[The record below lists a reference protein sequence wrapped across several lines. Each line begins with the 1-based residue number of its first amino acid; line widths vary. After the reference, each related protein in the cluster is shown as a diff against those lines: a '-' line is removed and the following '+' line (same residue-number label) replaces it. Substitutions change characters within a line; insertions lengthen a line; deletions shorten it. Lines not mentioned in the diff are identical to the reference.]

1 MTLSPQW
8 LDELRSRITL
18 STLIGRHVKVQR
30 AGREFKACCPFHNE
44 KTPSFT
50 INDDKGFYHCLAAET
65 QVMLED
71 GRAPIASLV
80 GQTRRVLTT
89 GGQWTEAS
97 FDSFG
102 KQQLWKIELS
112 RNGVRKALYATSD
125 HRWFVRGRKSA
136 VLTRDLAV
144 GTRLATV
151 TPGLPDE
158 WTLDPAGVRHGI
170 VFGDGTLFKGT
181 YGTVNLHG
189 DKDRLLASW
198 FPDQVPA
205 EHSRGEDARY
215 LRIYGGKAFGHMKTL
230 PDINAA
236 RAYLLGFIAGYLAA
250 DGHVAKD
257 GTVMLNS
264 ANAETLEQVRDIATR
279 LGITTYGVT
288 AAMRSGF
295 GKAPSALHRVHF
307 VPSTLNP
314 AMFLLDEARNRFVA
328 SRKRF
333 ARLRWSVTGVERTN
347 RVEEVYCAQVPE
359 HHAFALEDNILTGNC
374 FGCGAHGDAIRFMT
388 DHQGLGFM
396 DAVKELASE
405 AGMSVPAPDPRAAQQ
420 AQERASLHDV
430 CQAAQDWFVAQLH
443 SAAGEEARSYLKNR
457 GLTAET
463 VQRFGIGFAPDSRNG
478 MKSALG
484 SIDED
489 LLIEAGL
496 LIKVDDKASYD
507 RFRGRVMIPIRDPR
521 GRVIAFGGRILGA
534 GEPKYLN
541 SPDTPLFDKGRTL
554 YNLHLAAP
562 ASRQT
567 GRIVVVEGYMDVIA
581 LAQAGFGEC
590 VAPLGTALTEHQIER
605 LWKMVDRPLLCFD
618 GDNAGQKAAMRA
630 AARALPLLRPGLSL
644 GFVSLPAGQD
654 PDDLVRA
661 SGPQA
666 FTMCINQATGLLDH
680 LWTHELN
687 AAPLTSPE
695 ARAGL
700 KARLNAHADTIADGD
715 IKALYRREIG
725 ERFSDAFFGARARSP
740 GPNSYPGQAAYA
752 NPGSAPRRGGKP
764 WPRRDEPVPPSEEL
778 RAFSRQPMSDMIV
791 RGVLTGLLL
800 RPALILRHSETLSEF
815 VALADRWADLLDAML
830 DAAHLGA
837 PGALDTPG
845 LMTIL
850 HNKGLADAA
859 DRLKSGDTPPFSFC
873 TAPTRPV
880 DEQREFRIVEDF
892 AEAIEVMTT
901 RPRLEAALQDVTLRF
916 ENDMQDGLFLEQQ
929 QLRARKEAFDQRLIE
944 LTERS

>member
-50 INDDKGFYHCLAAET
+50 INDDKGFYHC
-65 QVMLED
+65 
-71 GRAPIASLV
+71 
-80 GQTRRVLTT
+80 
-89 GGQWTEAS
+89 
-97 FDSFG
+97 
-102 KQQLWKIELS
+102 
-112 RNGVRKALYATSD
+112 
-125 HRWFVRGRKSA
+125 
-136 VLTRDLAV
+136 
-144 GTRLATV
+144 
-151 TPGLPDE
+151 
-158 WTLDPAGVRHGI
+158 
-170 VFGDGTLFKGT
+170 
-181 YGTVNLHG
+181 
-189 DKDRLLASW
+189 
-198 FPDQVPA
+198 
-205 EHSRGEDARY
+205 
-215 LRIYGGKAFGHMKTL
+215 
-230 PDINAA
+230 
-236 RAYLLGFIAGYLAA
+236 
-250 DGHVAKD
+250 
-257 GTVMLNS
+257 
-264 ANAETLEQVRDIATR
+264 
-279 LGITTYGVT
+279 
-288 AAMRSGF
+288 
-295 GKAPSALHRVHF
+295 
-307 VPSTLNP
+307 
-314 AMFLLDEARNRFVA
+314 
-328 SRKRF
+328 
-333 ARLRWSVTGVERTN
+333 
-347 RVEEVYCAQVPE
+347 
-359 HHAFALEDNILTGNC
+359 

-405 AGMSVPAPDPRAAQQ
+405 AGMSVPAPDPRAARQ
-420 AQERASLHDV
+420 AEERASLHDV
-430 CQAAQDWFVAQLH
+430 CQAAQDWFVAQLN
-443 SAAGEEARSYLKNR
+443 SAAGQEARAYLKNR
-457 GLTAET
+457 GFTAET
-463 VQRFGIGFAPDSRNG
+463 IERFGIGFAPDSRNG
-478 MKSALG
+478 MKSALAR
-484 SIDED
+484 IDED

-496 LIKVDDKASYD
+496 LIKVDDKAPYD

-521 GRVIAFGGRILGA
+521 GRVIAFGGRILGQ

-630 AARALPLLRPGLSL
+630 AARALPLLKPGLSL

-666 FTMCINQATGLLDH
+666 FTSCIDQATGLLDH

-695 ARAGL
+695 SRAGL

-725 ERFSDAFFGARARSP
+725 ERFSDMFFAARGRPNANGGTGFP
-740 GPNSYPGQAAYA
+740 GPARPQQR
-752 NPGSAPRRGGKP
+752 GSGKP

-778 RAFSRQPMSDMIV
+778 RAFSRQPMSDLIV

-815 VALADRWADLLDAML
+815 VSLADRWADLLDAML
-830 DAAHLGA
+830 DAAHLAA
-837 PGALDTPG
+837 PDALDTPG

-850 HNKGLADAA
+850 QGKRLADAV
-859 DRLKSGDTPPFSFC
+859 DRLKMGEKPPFSFC
-873 TAPTRPV
+873 TKPAQPV
-880 DEQREFRIVEDF
+880 DEQRESRIADDF

-901 RPRLEAALQDVTLRF
+901 RPRLEAALQDVTRRF

>member
-30 AGREFKACCPFHNE
+30 AGREYKACCPFHNE

-50 INDDKGFYHCLAAET
+50 INDDKGFYHCLAGET
-65 QVMLED
+65 LVMLED
-71 GRAPIASLV
+71 GRAPIQSLV
-80 GQTRRVLTT
+80 GQKRKVLTA
-89 GGQWTEAS
+89 GGQWVEAS

-102 KQQLWKIELS
+102 QQRLWQIKLR
-112 RNGVRKALYATSD
+112 RNGVHKTLFATSD
-125 HRWFVRGRKSA
+125 HRWFIRGRKSA
-136 VLTRDLAV
+136 VLTHELPVGSRLEAVLAIP
-144 GTRLATV
+144 RSR
-151 TPGLPDE
+151 
-158 WTLDPAGVRHGI
+158 WNLDPDGVRHGI
-170 VFGDGTLFKGT
+170 VFGDGTLFQGG

-189 DKDRLLASW
+189 EKDRQLAHW
-198 FPDQVPA
+198 FPDQSPVD
-205 EHSRGEDARY
+205 HARATGAGY
-215 LRIYGGKAFGHMKTL
+215 LRVYGGKAFGHIKTL
-230 PDINAA
+230 PDIQSEPD
-236 RAYLLGFIAGYLAA
+236 YLLGFLAGYLAA

-264 ANAETLEQVRDIATR
+264 ASAETLERVRDLATR
-279 LGITTYGVT
+279 LGIATYGMT
-288 AAMRSGF
+288 SAMRLGF
-295 GKAPSALHRVHF
+295 GKEPTALHRIHF
-307 VPSTLNP
+307 VPSTLHP
-314 AMFLLDEARNRFVA
+314 SMFLLDEARDRFVR
-328 SRKRF
+328 STKKF
-333 ARLRWSVTGVERTN
+333 ARLRWTVIGVEPTDRL
-347 RVEEVYCAQVPE
+347 EEVYCAQVPV
-359 HHAFALEDNILTGNC
+359 HHAFALDDNILTGNC

-443 SAAGEEARSYLKNR
+443 SAGGEEARAYLRNR

-463 VQRFGIGFAPDSRNG
+463 IQRFGIGFAPDSRNG
-478 MKSALG
+478 IKSALA
-484 SIDED
+484 SIDEE

-496 LIKVDDKASYD
+496 LIKVDDKAPYD

-630 AARALPLLRPGLSL
+630 AARALPLLKPGQSL

-666 FTMCINQATGLLDH
+666 FAACIDQATGLLDH

-687 AAPLTSPE
+687 AAPLASPE
-695 ARAGL
+695 DRAGF

-725 ERFSDAFFGARARSP
+725 QRFSDLFFGARAPAP
-740 GPNSYPGQAAYA
+740 GPAAYA
-752 NPGSAPRRGGKP
+752 GSGTPPRRGGKP

-778 RAFSRQPMSDMIV
+778 RAFSRQPMSDMIL
-791 RGVLTGLLL
+791 RGVLTGLML

-815 VALADRWADLLDAML
+815 VGLADRWADLLDAML
-830 DAAHLGA
+830 DAAHRTA

-850 HNKGLADAA
+850 HSKGLADAA
-859 DRLKSGDTPPFSFC
+859 GRLKSGGTPPFSFC
-873 TAPTRPV
+873 ATPSAPV
-880 DEQREFRIVEDF
+880 DEQRESRVAEDF

-901 RPRLEAALQDVTLRF
+901 RPRLEAALQDVTQRF